1 MSNVAGSSTGAVSD
15 LTIEAV
21 KELSTGQLNEFLK
34 ARLKDI
40 DVHINTITE
49 TQKVDGDSFLEL
61 DAVALERWGVPGG
74 PAIKIERLIKEIQ
87 EAHQPSRKRPK
98 TSEALKKT
106 WKVNSTLRETD
117 WSSSYFVDPAG
128 QEQQDLLFRK
138 IEEHSFI
145 MLYGTRASG
154 KSTRVMRAIS
164 VLEKS
169 SYVCN
174 YLSFEQITDYAEGFW
189 NLLGTNISIYKRSS
203 EYLGSCTDIKIAVDF
218 LRYFS
223 ITDWKKNEKNPD
235 VRIILFFDEF
245 DRIYTMDERLRS
257 DFLGVLR
264 AIKNDIDSYVIQAIV
279 VIGTFSILHLD
290 SSTQPI
296 SPFNI
301 RDSVRNPNFDLEQ
314 VRVLFR
320 EFEEEN
326 KMKFESGIIEDI
338 FEQTNGHAGLVCIC
352 GRAIE
357 DNLLRELN
365 EQILIYKT
373 WECYKVSFLMN
384 VIVDYLTF
392 RNLVRTLLK
401 PEAKNAVNFFR
412 NHFLIDFGHEMN
424 ITTDIDSINSAEYLA
439 YEGVLVPGEHAGF
452 FKLSSPLVR
461 WLILQRVIP
470 NVFPSC
476 PKEEIPFYKDS
487 QYLDTLFTLK
497 FAVKSFDKDIIKLA
511 SFRSFK
517 TAKVQVNG
525 QRNQRVPRESVYD
538 AELYRILRNWLCVAN
553 FEVTGQWHLISNG
566 NKKHRYSDIV
576 IDTPFDEKIV
586 LELLAT
592 ADTNDLDEHFQ
603 RALDYARLLSAT
615 ETWIV
620 HITCED
626 SYVEK
631 PHWPSNFQLQTNL
644 SVAHFYHDLLF
655 TKIKLIAGWW
665 STRNKK
671 MVIYEYSTE
680 I

>member
-15 LTIEAV
+15 LTIEVV
-21 KELSTGQLNEFLK
+21 KGWSTGRLNEFLK

-40 DVHINTITE
+40 DVHIDTI

-61 DAVALERWGVPGG
+61 AAVDFERWGVPGG
-74 PAIKIERLIKEIQ
+74 PAKKIERLIKEIQ
-87 EAHQPSRKRPK
+87 G
-98 TSEALKKT
+98 
-106 WKVNSTLRETD
+106 
-117 WSSSYFVDPAG
+117 AG

-138 IEEHSFI
+138 IEEYSFI

-164 VLEKS
+164 VLEES

-174 YLSFEQITDYAEGFW
+174 YLSFEQIIDYAGGFW
-189 NLLGTNISIYKRSS
+189 NSLGTNISIYKRSS
-203 EYLGSCTDIKIAVDF
+203 EYLESCTDIKTAEDF

-223 ITDWKKNEKNPD
+223 ITGWKEKEKNPD
-235 VRIILFFDEF
+235 ARIILFFDEF
-245 DRIYTMDERLRS
+245 DRIYKMDERLRT
-257 DFLGVLR
+257 DFLGILR
-264 AIKNDIDSYVIQAIV
+264 AIRNNIDSYVIQAIV

-290 SSTQPI
+290 SSTQPT

-365 EQILIYKT
+365 EQILNYKT
-373 WECYKVSFLMN
+373 WERYKVSFLMN
-384 VIVDYLTF
+384 AIVDYVTF
-392 RNLVRTLLK
+392 RNLVRTLLN

-412 NHFLIDFGHEMN
+412 NHFLVDFGHEIN
-424 ITTDIDSINSAEYLA
+424 VTTDINSAEYLA
-439 YEGVLVPGEHAGF
+439 YEGVLVPGEYAGF

-461 WLILQRVIP
+461 WLIVQRVIP
-470 NVFPSC
+470 NVFPSR
-476 PKEEIPFYKDS
+476 PREEIPFYKDS

-497 FAVKSFDKDIIKLA
+497 FAVKSFDKDIISLA

-517 TAKVQVNG
+517 TAKVRVN
-525 QRNQRVPRESVYD
+525 
-538 AELYRILRNWLCVAN
+538 
-553 FEVTGQWHLISNG
+553 
-566 NKKHRYSDIV
+566 V

-592 ADTNDLDEHFQ
+592 ADTNDLDEPFQ
-603 RALDYARLLSAT
+603 RALDYARLFSAT

-620 HITCED
+620 HFTCED
-626 SYVEK
+626 NYVEQ
-631 PHWPSNFQLQTNL
+631 PHWPSRSQLQTNL
-644 SVAHFYHDLLF
+644 NVAHFYHDHLF
-655 TKIKLIAGWW
+655 TKINLIAGWW
-665 STRNKK
+665 SNRNNK

>member
-15 LTIEAV
+15 LTIEVV
-21 KELSTGQLNEFLK
+21 KGWSTGRLNEFLK

-40 DVHINTITE
+40 DVHIDTITD

-61 DAVALERWGVPGG
+61 AAVDFERWGVPGG
-74 PAIKIERLIKEIQ
+74 PAKKIERLIKEIQ
-87 EAHQPSRKRPK
+87 GAHQPLEPNRKRLK

-117 WSSSYFVDPAG
+117 WSSHYFVDPAG

-138 IEEHSFI
+138 IEEYSFI

-164 VLEKS
+164 VLEES

-174 YLSFEQITDYAEGFW
+174 YLSFEQIIDYAGGFW
-189 NLLGTNISIYKRSS
+189 NSLGTNISIYKRSS
-203 EYLGSCTDIKIAVDF
+203 EYLESCTDIKTAEDF

-223 ITDWKKNEKNPD
+223 ITGWKEKEKNPD
-235 VRIILFFDEF
+235 ARIILFFDEF
-245 DRIYTMDERLRS
+245 DRIYKMDERLRT
-257 DFLGVLR
+257 DFPGILR
-264 AIKNDIDSYVIQAIV
+264 AIRNNIDSYVIQAIV

-290 SSTQPI
+290 SSTQPT

-365 EQILIYKT
+365 EQILNYKT
-373 WECYKVSFLMN
+373 WERYKV
-384 VIVDYLTF
+384 
-392 RNLVRTLLK
+392 
-401 PEAKNAVNFFR
+401 
-412 NHFLIDFGHEMN
+412 IDFGHEIN
-424 ITTDIDSINSAEYLA
+424 VTTDINSAEYLA

-452 FKLSSPLVR
+452 FKLSSPL
-461 WLILQRVIP
+461 
-470 NVFPSC
+470 
-476 PKEEIPFYKDS
+476 DS

-497 FAVKSFDKDIIKLA
+497 FAVKSFDKDIISLA

-517 TAKVQVNG
+517 TAKVRVNG
-525 QRNQRVPRESVYD
+525 KRNQHVPRESVYD
-538 AELYRILRNWLCVAN
+538 AELYRILRNCLGVAN

-566 NKKHRYSDIV
+566 DKKHRYSDIV

-592 ADTNDLDEHFQ
+592 ADTNDLDEPFQ
-603 RALDYARLLSAT
+603 RALDYARLFSAT

-620 HITCED
+620 HFTCED
-626 SYVEK
+626 NYVEQ
-631 PHWPSNFQLQTNL
+631 PHWPSRSQLQTNL
-644 SVAHFYHDLLF
+644 NVAHFYHDHLF
-655 TKIKLIAGWW
+655 TKINLIAGWW
-665 STRNKK
+665 SNRNNK